1 MPWRKAMTLEA
12 WAEKVLAHRSDV
24 LGDDGETLQS
34 KFVGAV
40 RDHPL
45 YGTHFFYIRYGL
57 AGLQALRACSARALA
72 CERRW
77 CVSPCVQQTQLPRV
91 HGIVPRR
98 GHCCIQQ

>member
-1 MPWRKAMTLEA
+1 MTLEA

-57 AGLQALRACSARALA
+57 AVLQA
-72 CERRW
+72 
-77 CVSPCVQQTQLPRV
+77 
-91 HGIVPRR
+91 
-98 GHCCIQQ
+98 